1 MSKLLRMTALA
12 RMVGYQFTEGEI
24 EQMKDYPFYQVL
36 EYLVEE
42 EMNCSLIKTTPISRV
57 MLLRKTEEGLTVV
70 FPLVRCGWV
79 EVLEKPLDWSSL
91 SPTTLY
97 HDYKNGRLVTMDKK
111 LSETMKKPIKNC
123 IFIRDATE
131 EVFFVDCYHPYHI
144 EALITPFINLT
155 RRTRCGGFNK
165 VPENGAKEMTS
176 FLRDIGKAAS
186 ITSDLLVEEEE
197 EVLLMETEN
206 GSTPLYGFCQDL

>member
-57 MLLRKTEEGLTVV
+57 MLLRKTEEGSTVV

-131 EVFFVDCYHPYHI
+131 EVFFVDCYHPY
-144 EALITPFINLT
+144 
-155 RRTRCGGFNK
+155 GGFNK